1 MYAEIPWSFED
12 SSQKC
17 NEQTDLVMQCPKL
30 LTMNS
35 EAPHFG
41 FQRIGLVRWN
51 PQMRI
56 KNIYFFAMNIKEGDA
71 KIPLNK

>member
-1 MYAEIPWSFED
+1 
-12 SSQKC
+12 
-17 NEQTDLVMQCPKL
+17 
-30 LTMNS
+30 MNS

-41 FQRIGLVRWN
+41 ALRIGLVRWN

-56 KNIYFFAMNIKEGDA
+56 KNIDFFAMNIKEGDA

>member
-1 MYAEIPWSFED
+1 MYAEILWSFED

-17 NEQTDLVMQCPKL
+17 NEHTYLAIECPKL
-30 LTMNS
+30 QTMNS
-35 EAPHFG
+35 GAPHFWVR
-41 FQRIGLVRWN
+41 RIGLVRWN

-56 KNIYFFAMNIKEGDA
+56 KNIDFFAMNIKEGDA